1 MTKEGFARAKE
12 IEKEMS
18 LLKSNLSEINRNIED
33 AKKGLSIYIG
43 RPNNYLPLDK
53 ESSLSILGKYQDE
66 IKCKIQKLEDE
77 FKRLC

>member
-18 LLKSNLSEINRNIED
+18 LLKSNLSKINGNIED
-33 AKKGLSIYIG
+33 VKKGLFIYIG
-43 RPNNYLPLDK
+43 RDGNHIKLDK
-53 ESSLSILGKYQDE
+53 ESSLSILEKHQDK